1 MTKASPTKSLP
12 STTLHTKALALS
24 LIFGSSLLLT
34 ACGGTSETQTG
45 DVNADGTVEY
55 DGGETLT
62 VENQPGP
69 AIGDRAPVDLALADA
84 DGNAMPL
91 SERTGEK
98 GTILVFTRSV
108 DWCPYCQGQLKQLND
123 VAGNLK
129 EQGYI
134 LAGVSYDPV
143 SSLKEFSKEQNID
156 YTLLS
161 DKGSKLIDAFAIRDP
176 QYADTESRA
185 YGVPYASIF
194 VLDKDGVVRAKSVS
208 SDYKI
213 RPTNE
218 ELALLVES
226 AG

>member
-1 MTKASPTKSLP
+1 MTKAYPLP
-12 STTLHTKALALS
+12 
-24 LIFGSSLLLT
+24 LILGSALLLT
-34 ACGGTSETQTG
+34 ACSGESETPAEDATTG
-45 DVNADGTVEY
+45 GATEY

-69 AIGDRAPVDLALADA
+69 AIGDRAPVDLELADA
-84 DGNAMPL
+84 DGAAMPL

-98 GTILVFTRSV
+98 GTILIFTRSV
-108 DWCPYCQGQLKQLND
+108 DWCPYCQGQLKKLND
-123 VAGNLK
+123 VAGDLK
-129 EQGYI
+129 EQGYTV
-134 LAGVSYDPV
+134 AGVSYDPV
-143 SSLKEFSKEQNID
+143 SSLKEFSNEQKIS

-161 DKGSKLIDAFAIRDP
+161 DQGSKLIDAFAIRDP
-176 QYADTESRA
+176 QYADPEKRA

-194 VLDKDGVVRAKSVS
+194 VLDSDGVVRAKSVS
-208 SDYKI
+208 SDHKV

>member
-1 MTKASPTKSLP
+1 MTKAYPLP
-12 STTLHTKALALS
+12 
-24 LIFGSSLLLT
+24 LILGSALLLT
-34 ACGGTSETQTG
+34 ACSGESETPAEDAASG
-45 DVNADGTVEY
+45 GALGGASEY

-69 AIGDRAPVDLALADA
+69 AIGDRAPVDLELADA
-84 DGNAMPL
+84 DGAAMPL

-98 GTILVFTRSV
+98 GTILIFTRSV
-108 DWCPYCQGQLKQLND
+108 DWCPYCQGQLKKLND
-123 VAGNLK
+123 VASNLK
-129 EQGYI
+129 EQGYTV
-134 LAGVSYDPV
+134 AGVSYDPV
-143 SSLKEFSKEQNID
+143 SSLKEFSNEQKIS

-161 DKGSKLIDAFAIRDP
+161 DQGSKLIDAFAIRDP
-176 QYADTESRA
+176 QYADPEKRA

-194 VLDKDGVVRAKSVS
+194 VLDSDGVVRAKSVS
-208 SDYKI
+208 SDHKV

>member
-1 MTKASPTKSLP
+1 MIKAYPLP
-12 STTLHTKALALS
+12 
-24 LIFGSSLLLT
+24 LILGSALLLT
-34 ACGGTSETQTG
+34 ACSGESETPAEDAATG
-45 DVNADGTVEY
+45 GATEY

-69 AIGDRAPVDLALADA
+69 AIGDRAPVDLSLADA
-84 DGNAMPL
+84 DGDTMPL

-108 DWCPYCQGQLKQLND
+108 DWCPYCQGQLKKLND
-123 VAGNLK
+123 VAGDLK
-129 EQGYI
+129 EQGYTV
-134 LAGVSYDPV
+134 AGVSYDPV
-143 SSLKEFSKEQNID
+143 TSLKEFSNEQKIS

-161 DKGSKLIDAFAIRDP
+161 DQGSKLIDAFAIRDP
-176 QYADTESRA
+176 QYADADSRA

-194 VLDKDGVVRAKSVS
+194 VLDSDGVVRAKSVS
-208 SDYKI
+208 SDYKV
-213 RPTNE
+213 RPTND